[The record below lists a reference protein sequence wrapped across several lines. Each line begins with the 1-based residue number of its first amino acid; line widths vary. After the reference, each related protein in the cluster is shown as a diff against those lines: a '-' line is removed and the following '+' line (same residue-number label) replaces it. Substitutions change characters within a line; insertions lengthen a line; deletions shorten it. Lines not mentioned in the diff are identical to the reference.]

1 MSSLDGCNRSTRVRV
16 VRVRHD
22 TARSVPDYLATE
34 EPLELRLQA
43 GSSTRT
49 VATTMR
55 TPGADFE
62 LAAGFLLSEGVVHSR
77 AEIDRIAY
85 CPAPGERRHYNALTV
100 TLARERLP
108 DLGALERFGVVTS
121 ACGLCGRMSLD
132 DLEARGVGPVE
143 SATEV
148 SSETLLELPTALRC
162 GQRLFERTGG
172 LHAAGLFTAAGALLC
187 VREDVGRHNALDKL
201 VGWALL
207 EDRLP
212 LDRQVLM
219 LSGRASYELL
229 LKAAVAGISVVASV
243 SAPSS
248 LAVALARRFGITLAG
263 FVRDEG
269 FNLYAHPERVT
280 LSPGQVAEVPA

>member
-1 MSSLDGCNRSTRVRV
+1 MSSLDGRNRSTRVRV

-85 CPAPGERRHYNALTV
+85 CPAPGERQHYNALTV